1 MIPLQFCVCI
11 MTDDTIRL
19 ASLPETLALGVV
31 NPDTDQ
37 YEPFRFIL
45 SGHFLDCQETM
56 YWHFVAQGIHGR
68 VCNGNEK
75 FVRKGLKVCVDRI
88 QQNRTGFYHRHH
100 GTWLMLRSCTRSALV
115 LLAAARCVELVG
127 FLSPGWKEAVLDV
140 TRMLTFW
147 KDESGG
153 ISEMLDVLRTMLDAE
168 GLAVNP

>member
-1 MIPLQFCVCI
+1 LI
-11 MTDDTIRL
+11 
-19 ASLPETLALGVV
+19 
-31 NPDTDQ
+31 
-37 YEPFRFIL
+37 
-45 SGHFLDCQETM
+45 
-56 YWHFVAQGIHGR
+56 
-68 VCNGNEK
+68 
-75 FVRKGLKVCVDRI
+75 
-88 QQNRTGFYHRHH
+88 
-100 GTWLMLRSCTRSALV
+100 